1 MTSRRNWPGMATM
14 VAGVILAAFFA
25 GTALG
30 TKPSAV
36 AQTPTNGVSVLRQL
50 EHGFTSV
57 AERAEP
63 AVVSITVERPSR
75 NASSDMPDIFRDFFG
90 PRTPSPRGDT
100 RTVGGSGVIVRED
113 GYILTNDHV
122 IEGASNVTVK
132 LHDGRRFEGT
142 VLRDRNTDLALV
154 KIDATKLPTARL
166 ADSNSVR
173 VGSWAIAIGSP
184 FGLSNTLTVGVISAL
199 EREAQIQGRF
209 YASLIQT
216 DASIN
221 PGNSGGPLLNIDGE
235 VIGINVAIESPTGA
249 NAGIGY
255 AIPSNTA
262 AFVMEQLIER
272 GKVIRGYMGLVPV
285 DITPEDAQIFGVSDG
300 GALVSRI
307 DQDTPA
313 SKAGLQVEDV
323 IIEYDGQ
330 KVTGSIMF
338 RDLVAR
344 TEPGKQVK
352 VRVIRNKETKE
363 FAVTVGERP
372 DEEVAEGP
380 ATPERAGRIGLQVSA
395 ITPELRQQF
404 SIGNNVNGV
413 VVTRVSAGG
422 PAARAG
428 ILEGDV
434 ILRVN
439 TQAVTNPNQFGRI
452 LGDMRA
458 GATAFIVVQRA
469 EATMRLQV
477 RIPSGE

>member
-1 MTSRRNWPGMATM
+1 MATM
-14 VAGVILAAFFA
+14 VAGIVLAAFFA

-36 AQTPTNGVSVLRQL
+36 AQTPSNGVSVLRQL

-57 AERAEP
+57 AETVEP
-63 AVVSITVERPSR
+63 AVVSITVERPAR
-75 NASSDMPDIFRDFFG
+75 NVSSDMPDIFRDFFG
-90 PRTPSPRGDT
+90 PRMPSPRGDT
-100 RTVGGSGVIVRED
+100 RTVGGSGVIVRSD

-122 IEGASNVTVK
+122 IEGATNVTVK
-132 LHDGRRFEGT
+132 LNDGRRFEGT

-154 KIDATKLPTARL
+154 KIDAQNLPTARL

-272 GKVIRGYMGLVPV
+272 GKVVRGYMGLVPV
-285 DITPEDAQIFGVSDG
+285 DLTPEDAETYGVKDG
-300 GALVSRI
+300 GALISRI

-313 SKAGLQVEDV
+313 AKAGLQVEDV
-323 IIEYDGQ
+323 IVEYDGQ

-352 VRVIRNKETKE
+352 VRVIRNKESKDFT
-363 FAVTVGERP
+363 VTVGERP
-372 DEEVAEGP
+372 DEEVAQEP
-380 ATPERAGRIGLQVSA
+380 AAPERAGRIGLQVRA
-395 ITPELRQQF
+395 ITPELRQQY
-404 SIGNNVNGV
+404 SIASGVNGV
-413 VVTRVSAGG
+413 VVTGVSAGS

-428 ILEGDV
+428 FMEGDV

-452 LGDMRA
+452 IGDMRA
-458 GATAFIVVQRA
+458 GATASIVVQRS